1 MVQRSSKTKSLVSPM
16 TGSINSCFA
25 RQLSTLDGLTYVFFL
40 VFYTPAG
47 VGGEI
52 GAANGSALLQ
62 SSDHPPLWQD
72 KGYTFIK

>member
-1 MVQRSSKTKSLVSPM
+1 MAAEYSGWTDL
-16 TGSINSCFA
+16 C
-25 RQLSTLDGLTYVFFL
+25 VFFL
-40 VFYTPAG
+40 VFYTSAR

-52 GAANGSALLQ
+52 GAASGSALLQ